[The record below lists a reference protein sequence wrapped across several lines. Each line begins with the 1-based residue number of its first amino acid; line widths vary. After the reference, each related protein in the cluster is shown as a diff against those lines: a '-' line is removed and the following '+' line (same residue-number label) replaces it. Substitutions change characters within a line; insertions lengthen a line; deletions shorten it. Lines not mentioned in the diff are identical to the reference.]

1 MFGKINR
8 KKVNEMNNFFSK
20 DILEKSVCP
29 TCKADDM
36 AHICKSHVP
45 GTAAFRKNGWY
56 CQTCKAGP
64 YQLGS
69 VTEADA
75 ARFALALLNK

>member
-1 MFGKINR
+1 MLANIDYN
-8 KKVNEMNNFFSK
+8 VPNCP
-20 DILEKSVCP
+20 VCG
-29 TCKADDM
+29 ADDM

-56 CQTCKAGP
+56 CQSCKTGP

-69 VTEADA
+69 MTEAKA
-75 ARFALALLNK
+75 AQFALSLLNR